1 VNVSLFRSW
10 WSVVAVI
17 VSGGFVWWL
26 AAAGSAAGARE
37 GSDVDIV
44 LASGWT
50 TLGIMVAV
58 CVYSLRKFMH
68 RLGISPEF
76 KLKVPLEQLE
86 QAEQGLND
94 IRRRVLLGLLNN
106 AAEIREMAQRELAAH
121 GADRICKAKVTPGA
135 VGGPAFIV
143 GVEPTE
149 PLGRMSRWLHFH
161 VYLGLASGVTLWVH
175 GGFSMVS
182 PMGVILNG
190 LAVLV
195 IVTGVVGTVLFALGP
210 RWMTRAERDMNHEQ
224 AFVLERSLKAKIR
237 EAYDGLDAHEV
248 KRLKGAGKATTR
260 ALVHRTALM
269 SMMEEAPEGR
279 QDLQDVMVLVSQ
291 RRRILDDLAAA
302 ARVKFSINVW
312 RVVHVPCSLL
322 LLGFAIVHTVSVI
335 WY

>member
-1 VNVSLFRSW
+1 MNVSLFRSW

-210 RWMTRAERDMNHEQ
+210 RWMTPAARADPD
-224 AFVLERSLKAKIR
+224 VI
-237 EAYDGLDAHEV
+237 DGSRAGLRA
-248 KRLKGAGKATTR
+248 GA
-260 ALVHRTALM
+260 
-269 SMMEEAPEGR
+269 EPEG
-279 QDLQDVMVLVSQ
+279 QDPGSLRWAGRARGEAAQGGGEG
-291 RRRILDDLAAA
+291 DDPGPGAPHRSHEHDGGGA
-302 ARVKFSINVW
+302 
-312 RVVHVPCSLL
+312 
-322 LLGFAIVHTVSVI
+322 
-335 WY
+335 